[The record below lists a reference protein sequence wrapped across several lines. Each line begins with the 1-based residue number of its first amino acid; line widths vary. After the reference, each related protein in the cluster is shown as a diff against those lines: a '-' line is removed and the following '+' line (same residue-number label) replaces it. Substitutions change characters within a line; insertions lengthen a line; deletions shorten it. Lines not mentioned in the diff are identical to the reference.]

1 MATTTHIPVI
11 HPVFNELDRFGLLL
25 GLPRLEEERNA
36 EYKQRLLDVMVNR
49 AGSTYRGLING
60 ITRELG
66 LKITEPF
73 IIRPKLDVLG
83 VPVGTNPAVVFQD
96 TKCRIYS
103 DYTDAEDG
111 LYLTLDRY
119 EVGSGAY
126 TIQENLNQIEATGLF
141 TCETLLSDRMSDR
154 AMTIFNQSTITT
166 VTSEELDTGGGR
178 IKLRNRGLI
187 SNSLIVRSTNLRER
201 VQAQTDLRK
210 SGQYYVDM
218 SEGILYAT
226 SAPAPGSAVRYQYR
240 NDIYRVLA
248 SPVIIHNIQSS
259 DFRSK
264 MFDQVTLNGE
274 TTDGAVT
281 PLGAE
286 LINELLSVFPTGWG
300 S

>member
-1 MATTTHIPVI
+1 MATTTHTPVI
-11 HPVFNELDRFGLLL
+11 HPIFNELDRFGLLL

-36 EYKQRLLDVMVNR
+36 DYKQRLLDVMVNR

-73 IIRPKLDVLG
+73 IVRPVLDSNG
-83 VPVGTNPAVVFQD
+83 DTVGANPAVVFQE
-96 TKCRIYS
+96 TKCRVYS
-103 DYTDAEDG
+103 DITDTVDG
-111 LYLTLDRY
+111 LEISLDRY
-119 EVGSGAY
+119 DVAGGAY
-126 TIQENLNQIEATGLF
+126 TMTELFNEIEATGLF
-141 TCETLLSDRMSDR
+141 DCEVLLPAKMSDR
-154 AMTIFNQSTITT
+154 AMTVLNQSTIYT

-201 VQAQTDLRK
+201 VQTQVALRK
-210 SGQYYVDM
+210 PGQYYVDM
-218 SEGILYAT
+218 VEGIIYAT

-240 NDIYRVLA
+240 NDNYRVLA

-264 MFDQVTLNGE
+264 MFDQVTLNGI
-274 TTDGAVT
+274 TTDGAVS

>member
-1 MATTTHIPVI
+1 MTTTTHTPVL
-11 HPVFNELDRFGLLL
+11 HPVFNELDKFGLLL

-66 LKITEPF
+66 LKIREIF
-73 IIRPKLDVLG
+73 ILRPVMNGSAPL
-83 VPVGTNPAVVFQD
+83 GTNPAVFFQE
-96 TKCRIYS
+96 TKCKVYS
-103 DYTDAEDG
+103 DYTATNG
-111 LYLTLDRY
+111 LVTTIDRF
-119 EVGSGAY
+119 EVDEGGY
-126 TIQENLNQIEATGLF
+126 TVQELINAIVATGYF
-141 TCETLLSDRMSDR
+141 TAEVLLPDRLNDK
-154 AMTIFNQSTITT
+154 AMTVFNQSTINTALN
-166 VTSEELDTGGGR
+166 EELDTGGGR
-178 IKLRNRGLI
+178 IKLKNKSLI
-187 SNSLIVRSTNLRER
+187 SNSFIIRSTNLKER
-201 VQAQTDLRK
+201 VSAQTQLRK
-210 SGQYYVDM
+210 TGQYYVDM
-218 SEGILYAT
+218 EEGILYAT
-226 SAPAPGSAVRYQYR
+226 SAPAPGSSVRYQYR
-240 NDIYRVLA
+240 SDIYRVLA

-264 MFDQVTLNGE
+264 MFDQMTLNGE